1 MSSID
6 PNSILQAYLREHA
19 RVQKT
24 RGTVPVESRAQAPQ
38 AANVEEAS
46 PLPSLQQTLVAK
58 VAAISRDD
66 PQAKRKAFRCFLEF
80 TLKQQLGRSIG
91 LDPGF
96 STLVERV
103 HTAMEQDPS
112 LQTPLDKAG
121 QLLLKTHTTSL
132 KRR

>member
-19 RVQKT
+19 RAQKA
-24 RGTVPVESRAQAPQ
+24 RGTGAVESGPRTPQ
-38 AANVEEAS
+38 TAS
-46 PLPSLQQTLVAK
+46 VDKTLMPPSLQQTLGARI
-58 VAAISRDD
+58 AAISRDD
-66 PQAKRKAFRCFLEF
+66 PQARRKAFRCFLEF
-80 TLKQQLGRSIG
+80 TLKQQLGSSIG